1 MKTRTEYTCPL
12 ELTYDITKGKWK
24 PIILWQLGQGP
35 HSLAGLKR
43 EIKGISQKMLIE
55 QLRELCDYGM
65 VSKTSYEG
73 YPLKVEYALTSRGT
87 KMLEAVVIM
96 QGIGIEMMME
106 DGKEEFLRKKGLLD

>member
-1 MKTRTEYTCPL
+1 
-12 ELTYDITKGKWK
+12 
-24 PIILWQLGQGP
+24 
-35 HSLAGLKR
+35 
-43 EIKGISQKMLIE
+43 MLIE

-106 DGKEEFLRKKGLLD
+106 DGKEEFLRKRDCWIKGVSDTPYPMVTKSV

>member
-1 MKTRTEYTCPL
+1 
-12 ELTYDITKGKWK
+12 
-24 PIILWQLGQGP
+24 
-35 HSLAGLKR
+35 
-43 EIKGISQKMLIE
+43 
-55 QLRELCDYGM
+55 M

-73 YPLKVEYALTSRGT
+73 YPLKVEYSLTRRGT